1 MSGDLAHILLRI
13 QPLSPRHRLAH
24 LRALIRH
31 EPKGSLRAGSLAAL
45 LRDRLSMTAA
55 NEDRTV

>member
-1 MSGDLAHILLRI
+1 MSQTLAHILVRI
-13 QPLSPRHRLAH
+13 KLLSPKHRLAH

-31 EPKGSLRAGSLAAL
+31 EPKGSLRARALAAL
-45 LRDRLSMTAA
+45 LRDQVSVASA